1 MKNVFIFAGYKR
13 YMAAVAGGGFVC
25 SGLSTAAPGAN
36 SRFLGSARTIVWHL
50 IRRRKMLQRVQLLTV
65 LLIAVFLPMLSSPAL
80 AHHSNA
86 NYNQKVDV
94 DLKGTIVEYDW
105 GNPHVLVVWDV
116 KDAGGKAVRW
126 VGDLASVESMMASGM
141 SRNTLRPGDPVIM
154 TVHAAK
160 DGSPH
165 AVIVRIRRADG
176 TMVLAQRTYGP
187 QPGGK
192 IIGGNGVSVE
202 DPK

>member
-1 MKNVFIFAGYKR
+1 
-13 YMAAVAGGGFVC
+13 
-25 SGLSTAAPGAN
+25 
-36 SRFLGSARTIVWHL
+36 
-50 IRRRKMLQRVQLLTV
+50 MLQRAQLLAALIVAV
-65 LLIAVFLPMLSSPAL
+65 LVLVLGSPAL

-94 DLKGTIVEYDW
+94 DLKGKIVEYDW

-116 KDAGGKAVRW
+116 NDAGGKAVRW

-141 SRNTLRPGDPVIM
+141 TRNTLRPGDPVIM

-192 IIGGNGVSVE
+192 IIGGNGVQVQDE
-202 DPK
+202 K

>member
-1 MKNVFIFAGYKR
+1 
-13 YMAAVAGGGFVC
+13 
-25 SGLSTAAPGAN
+25 
-36 SRFLGSARTIVWHL
+36 
-50 IRRRKMLQRVQLLTV
+50 MLRRVQLLPI
-65 LLIAVFLPMLSSPAL
+65 LLLAMFLPMFGSPVL

-94 DLKGTIVEYDW
+94 DLKGTVVEYDW

-116 KDAGGKAVRW
+116 KDASGKAVRW

-141 SRNTLRPGDPVIM
+141 SRNTLRTGDPVIM

-176 TMVLAQRTYGP
+176 TMVLSQRTYGP

-192 IIGGNGVSVE
+192 IIGGNGVQVQDE
-202 DPK
+202 K